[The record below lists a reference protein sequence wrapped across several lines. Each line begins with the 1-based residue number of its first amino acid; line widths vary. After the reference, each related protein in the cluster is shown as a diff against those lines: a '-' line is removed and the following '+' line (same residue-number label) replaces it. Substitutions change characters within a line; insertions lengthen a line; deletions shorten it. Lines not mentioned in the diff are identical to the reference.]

1 MRLIH
6 YYIKQTA
13 VCVSLGLTAI
23 FGQAQ
28 EVVERNLPLLHWG
41 YDVRVKRSTDGKNLR
56 FSLHVDA
63 ITRLKS
69 QDALVIY
76 PSLVSTNG
84 DNRIDFAPVGI
95 AGRIRYKAIMRSKA
109 FGENSRTSQFGNKP
123 HSFSDI
129 EEQGFSLQES
139 VPFERWMAD
148 GHVMVREVLL
158 GCVGCGIRENQN
170 TVAVIDL
177 PVFKEEDYVYDFLEP
192 EKVAVK
198 YYKDSFDCKVTFPV
212 ASYELRKA
220 FANNGQELAQLEEF
234 ISRSLDIKGAELKEV
249 LIEGFAS
256 PEGKA
261 EYNQSLAEGRT
272 LALSNYISGKY
283 PGLKKAATYQTVGAG
298 EDWEGLKKL
307 VGISPLSNKEELLS
321 IIDRYPTDTE
331 RESAIRNLDNG
342 RTYSILLKE
351 FYPQLRRTT
360 FRFSF
365 DVRAYTQEELPEIFA
380 TRPECLSSHEMYQL
394 SEIYLM
400 RGENPLPIFQKAY
413 ELFPEDVVVKL
424 NYANALLK
432 YGKKA
437 DSALRVLN
445 NVRNDSR
452 TLFPMAVAYHIK
464 GDWKKAEKLLKE
476 AYKQG
481 DDRARAFYGENA
493 YE

>member
-1 MRLIH
+1 M
-6 YYIKQTA
+6 
-13 VCVSLGLTAI
+13 
-23 FGQAQ
+23 
-28 EVVERNLPLLHWG
+28 
-41 YDVRVKRSTDGKNLR
+41 
-56 FSLHVDA
+56 
-63 ITRLKS
+63 
-69 QDALVIY
+69 
-76 PSLVSTNG
+76 
-84 DNRIDFAPVGI
+84 
-95 AGRIRYKAIMRSKA
+95 
-109 FGENSRTSQFGNKP
+109 
-123 HSFSDI
+123 
-129 EEQGFSLQES
+129 
-139 VPFERWMAD
+139 
-148 GHVMVREVLL
+148 
-158 GCVGCGIRENQN
+158 
-170 TVAVIDL
+170 
-177 PVFKEEDYVYDFLEP
+177 
-192 EKVAVK
+192 
-198 YYKDSFDCKVTFPV
+198 

-220 FANNGQELAQLEEF
+220 FANNGQELARLEIF

-261 EYNQSLAEGRT
+261 EYNRSLAEGRT

-283 PGLKKAATYQTVGAG
+283 PGLKRAATYRTVGAG

-342 RTYSILLKE
+342 RTYDILLNE

-380 TRPECLSSHEMYQL
+380 TRPECLSSHEMFQL
-394 SEIYLM
+394 SEIYLI
-400 RGENPLPIFQKAY
+400 RGESPLPVFQKAY
-413 ELFPEDVVVKL
+413 EQFPEDVVAKL

-437 DSALRVLN
+437 DSALRVLSD
-445 NVRNDSR
+445 VRNDSR
-452 TLFPMAVAYHIK
+452 ALFPMAVAYHIK
-464 GDWKKAEKLLKE
+464 GDWKKAEELLKE

-481 DDRARAFYGENA
+481 DDRAKVFYGEGA